1 MDAAWHRARLAALRA
16 SQNPKALAPPPFR
29 RVLACSAGDWAIS
42 SCGGYIWSRV
52 NPRPSF
58 LCTTFVDEPVRST
71 WGETDSKLV
80 LFTYA
85 KSPYI

>member
-1 MDAAWHRARLAALRA
+1 MAAARRRACLAALRA
-16 SQNPKALAPPPFR
+16 SPNPKALANPFR
-29 RVLACSAGDWAIS
+29 TVLACSAGAWAIS

-85 KSPYI
+85 KSPCI